1 MQKINATPAN
11 RKQLRSH
18 AREAMEEYSRVM
30 TWLVLDADG
39 DLSTIVE
46 PQGQSCYVG
55 SDTVIAT
62 TGGFHKAHGEGAAIN
77 PQTGRAYRTQCAYL
91 TDMLGV
97 SEYQR
102 IFGK

>member
-11 RKQLRSH
+11 RKQLRLH

-46 PQGQSCYVG
+46 PQGQSYYVG

-77 PQTGRAYRTQCAYL
+77 PETGRAYRTQCAYL
-91 TDMLGV
+91 TDLLGV

>member
-18 AREAMEEYSRVM
+18 AREALAAYSRVM

-46 PQGQSCYVG
+46 PQGQTVYVG
-55 SDTVIAT
+55 DDAVVAT
-62 TGGFHKAHGEGAAIN
+62 TGGFHKAHGDGAAVD
-77 PQTGRAYRTQCAYL
+77 PATGRPYSTQREYL
-91 TDMLGV
+91 TDLLGS

>member
-1 MQKINATPAN
+1 MTTINATPAN
-11 RKQLRSH
+11 RKQLRDH
-18 AREAMEEYSRVM
+18 AREALAAYSRVM
-30 TWLVLDADG
+30 TWLVVDQQG

-46 PQGQSCYVG
+46 PQGQSYYVG

-62 TGGFHKAHGEGAAIN
+62 TGSFHKAHGDGAAVD
-77 PQTGRAYRTQCAYL
+77 PSTGRSYSTQRAYL
-91 TDMLGV
+91 SDLLGA